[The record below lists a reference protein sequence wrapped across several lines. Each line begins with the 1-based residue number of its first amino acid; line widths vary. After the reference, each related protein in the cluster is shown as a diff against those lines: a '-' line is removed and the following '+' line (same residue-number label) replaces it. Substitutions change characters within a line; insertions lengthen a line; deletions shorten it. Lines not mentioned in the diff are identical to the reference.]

1 MKVICT
7 LKYFTLKCI
16 SNEIDLPQILMSMH
30 QRSCPKYEYHI
41 SSYKNWSSM
50 KIRPKFR
57 WAYKIITLFLSIVI
71 FYRSFEPLRRMA
83 SRSPLSHWFPWFLSA
98 STICQN
104 MLHHFSPINKSCL
117 FAYWIEAVS
126 IQLASKQWTWTV
138 VEQAEALA
146 K

>member
-1 MKVICT
+1 MDLICHKFQCPCIKEVVRST
-7 LKYFTLKCI
+7 SIIFPRTKIGPLRKYGRIGHTKL
-16 SNEIDLPQILMSMH
+16 
-30 QRSCPKYEYHI
+30 
-41 SSYKNWSSM
+41 
-50 KIRPKFR
+50 R

-117 FAYWIEAVS
+117 FAYNWIEAVS
-126 IQLASKQWTWTV
+126 FQLASKQWTWTV
-138 VEQAEALA
+138 FEQAEALSRQEL
-146 K
+146 